1 MPRVRRMDGSSA
13 DTGAVEAQAVCE
25 PAPFQHVRNPNK
37 DWPFFFSYKE
47 EKVFVNRARRTTKAQ
62 AARMVEDALL

>member
-1 MPRVRRMDGSSA
+1 MSDMQCLDGSPI

-25 PAPFQHVRNPNK
+25 PAPFQHRRNPDK
-37 DWPFFFSYKE
+37 TWPFLFSYKE
-47 EKVFVNRARRTTKAQ
+47 EAVYINRARRTTKAQ

>member
-1 MPRVRRMDGSSA
+1 MPRVRCLDGSPI

-25 PAPFQHVRNPNK
+25 PAPFQHVRNPDK
-37 DWPFFFSYKE
+37 TWPFLFSYKK
-47 EKVFVNRARRTTKAQ
+47 EKVFINRARRTTKAQ